1 MGFRYAV
8 LGAGRQGTAC
18 AYDMIKLGEAECVLL
33 ADQSLAAAKAA
44 AARVNR
50 LLGSDRATAAQ
61 LDVADHGA
69 LVQALTGVDAFLS
82 AVPYYFNLGIAHAAL
97 EAGASMCDLGG
108 NTELVRQQLALGPQ
122 ALAKGISFIPD
133 CGQVPGM
140 GTTLMVYAMS
150 MLDEPEEVLMW
161 DGGLPQHPRP
171 PFNYLL
177 TFNIAGLTNEYAESP
192 IFIRDG
198 KLAEVPTMSELEE
211 IDLPAPLGRV
221 EAFVTG
227 GGVSTMPWTFEGKLQ
242 TLQNKT
248 IRYPG
253 HFAAIRAFYDLGLWR
268 TDPVQVGGQQ
278 VIPRDVFHALFE
290 PLVTSPGERD
300 VCAIRVRATGLKD
313 GRPAEA
319 VVDMIDLY
327 DEETGFTAME
337 RTTGWDGAIVA
348 GMMARGQTPRGAVPL
363 ELAVQPELFVQEL
376 AKRGIEVKATVSPL
390 MR

>member
-1 MGFRYAV
+1 MGFQYAV

-18 AYDMIKLGEAECVLL
+18 AYDMIKFGEADRVLL
-33 ADQSLAAAKAA
+33 ADQSLAAAQAA

-50 LLGSDRATAAQ
+50 LLESDRAVAMQ
-61 LDVADHGA
+61 LDVGDQKA
-69 LVQALTGVDAFLS
+69 LIEALTGRDAFLS
-82 AVPYYFNLGIAHAAL
+82 AVPYYLNPAIARAAL
-97 EAGASMCDLGG
+97 QARASMCDLGG
-108 NTELVRQQLALGPQ
+108 NTDLVREQLALDPQ
-122 ALAKGISFIPD
+122 ARAAGISLIPD

-150 MLDEPEEVLMW
+150 LLDEPEEVLMW

-171 PFNYLL
+171 PFNYML

-198 KLAEVPTMSELEE
+198 KLAQVPTMTELEE
-211 IDLPAPLGRV
+211 LDLPAPLGRV
-221 EAFVTG
+221 EAFITG
-227 GGVSTMPWTFEGKLQ
+227 GGVSTMPWTFEGKLK

-253 HFAAIRAFYDLGLWR
+253 HFAQIRAFYDLGLWG
-268 TDPVQVGGQQ
+268 TEPVPVGGQS
-278 VIPRDVFHALFE
+278 VVPRELFHALFE
-290 PLVTSPGERD
+290 PLVSFPGEPD
-300 VCAIRVRATGLKD
+300 VCAIHIRATGFKA
-313 GRPAEA
+313 GRRTEV

-327 DEETGFTAME
+327 DPQTGFTAME

-363 ELAVQPELFVQEL
+363 ELAVPPELFVNEL
-376 AKRGIEVKATVSPL
+376 GKRGIEVKATVKPL
-390 MR
+390 